1 MIQPEP
7 QAEWHMA
14 TGYYAINQKA
24 YELDSVKQFYEE
36 NPLFEVAVEQIMNS
50 NTDAVGP
57 VYATNMEARTKIQDH
72 WRAMMEQR
80 ETPEQAISAAEAE
93 VTQLIEQYNATNP
106 LA

>member
-57 VYATNMEARTKIQDH
+57 LMPPIWRRAPKYRTTG
-72 WRAMMEQR
+72 A
-80 ETPEQAISAAEAE
+80 P
-93 VTQLIEQYNATNP
+93 
-106 LA
+106 